1 MTIDHKIK
9 IKFYRKSVLLH
20 VIVGLFGGVLTACS
34 TSAPPNYYSLNGKI
48 PVATPLHQTNQLM
61 MIEVL
66 PVGLADRLNRIPIV
80 IFEAN
85 GKSKVLNE
93 NRWTSTLA
101 AELRDGLSSGLQQ
114 KLGAIDRYNSGM
126 SGGKTTYRI
135 ATDFSRFDF
144 IDNQGTANVN
154 NKNEIAVAVNW
165 TIKLDQVNHPL
176 TTAKNETKPVQSNTF
191 SCRMV
196 FTQPVAKHQGGIVDL
211 VNSSKDA
218 LDQVVDGVA
227 SSILNIEDRRKNL
240 KSGVLC
246 N

>member
-9 IKFYRKSVLLH
+9 FSRKSALLTITG
-20 VIVGLFGGVLTACS
+20 VLFGGVLTACS

-48 PVATPLHQTNQLM
+48 PVTTPLHQTNQLM

-114 KLGAIDRYNSGM
+114 KLAAVDRYNSGM
-126 SGGKTTYRI
+126 SSGKTTYRI

-165 TIKLDQVNHPL
+165 TIKLDQVNRPL

-196 FTQPVAKHQGGIVDL
+196 FTQPVAKYQGGIVDL